1 MRLRPFKGDELI
13 VFFRLLCGRSFR
25 PFLRLIRLFRY
36 LLILKADNLKVLNND
51 LCLAITAG
59 SVEQDI
65 DLLAEF
71 DQFKRI
77 RCFPDPPGIRILIQ
91 HERCDSVR
99 NERMRQLPQVAF
111 RWCRYGGRKQ
121 RLRFYRVNT
130 ITG

>member
-13 VFFRLLCGRSFR
+13 VFVRLLCGRSFR
-25 PFLRLIRLFRY
+25 PFLRLIRLSRY
-36 LLILKADNLKVLNND
+36 LLILKADNLKILNND

-65 DLLAEF
+65 GLLTEF

-77 RCFPDPPGIRILIQ
+77 RCFPDSPGIRILIQ

-99 NERMRQLPQVAF
+99 N
-111 RWCRYGGRKQ
+111 G
-121 RLRFYRVNT
+121 
-130 ITG
+130 

>member
-1 MRLRPFKGDELI
+1 MQFHADILPTLTGRKVVGHQDDFGQSPTDGIIAPCIQLKDVRLRPFKGDELI

-65 DLLAEF
+65 DLLTEF

-77 RCFPDPPGIRILIQ
+77 RCFPDPSGIRIPK
-91 HERCDSVR
+91 SS
-99 NERMRQLPQVAF
+99 
-111 RWCRYGGRKQ
+111 
-121 RLRFYRVNT
+121 
-130 ITG
+130 